1 MQVEALATPVEEILK
16 EEPQM
21 AQKDPNVFDAPASIE
36 PKPAQKTKEEQ
47 EQKEEELNGTVQKEK
62 KKQIQASA
70 AKSAKKKHKKV
81 KFDSQVTQNEYEP
94 LTSEEEEEQES
105 EQKSPSS
112 HGEEEGEEEM
122 SNDLSLKDRPYS
134 NDGYSMANIAK
145 LEEEEEEAFKEHEYL
160 MKKLKK
166 RSRAGN
172 IFIDKVA
179 DVLSAHF
186 NSDTGEIEYLVEW
199 GYNLKD

>member
-1 MQVEALATPVEEILK
+1 
-16 EEPQM
+16 
-21 AQKDPNVFDAPASIE
+21 
-36 PKPAQKTKEEQ
+36 
-47 EQKEEELNGTVQKEK
+47 
-62 KKQIQASA
+62 
-70 AKSAKKKHKKV
+70 
-81 KFDSQVTQNEYEP
+81 
-94 LTSEEEEEQES
+94 
-105 EQKSPSS
+105 
-112 HGEEEGEEEM
+112 M

-179 DVLSAHF
+179 DVLSAHL
-186 NSDTGEIEYLVEW
+186 NSDTGDIEYLVEW
-199 GYNLKD
+199 GYNLKDQLKPTSSMVNGNLFVLRAPMIYKKIIEKTFVMKLIERDVQNLK